1 MDGGLVMWDVMLKRP
16 RAYIDA
22 HRHSIDG
29 VVVSPDGVAC
39 FSASRDKTVK
49 MWDLDVSSAGSEQNI
64 EPLA

>member
-1 MDGGLVMWDVMLKRP
+1 MLKRP

-49 MWDLDVSSAGSEQNI
+49 M
-64 EPLA
+64 